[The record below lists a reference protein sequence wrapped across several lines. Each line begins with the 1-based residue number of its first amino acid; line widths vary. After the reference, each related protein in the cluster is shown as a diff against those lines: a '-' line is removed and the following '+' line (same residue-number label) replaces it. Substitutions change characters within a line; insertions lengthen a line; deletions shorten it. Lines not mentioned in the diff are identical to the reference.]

1 MFVTMSAVRPM
12 SSCAAAASFSASGM
26 APMISCAF
34 MPAIAMKFIASAAC
48 DALNCVVAP
57 SSRARSR
64 SCSNS
69 SPVAPDTA
77 ATWFIAISKSAPALM
92 APTPRPTIG
101 AVMAVLRVRP
111 APPNAWAVAFSLL
124 SACERALSNSVA
136 SMPSV
141 TNCLKTSPSPTAC
154 PPFSGFDVRWA
165 VQAPELAAHAVDG
178 GAALPL
184 AHRGGRRRAVLGAD
198 ALGVG
203 SEGLVL
209 LPGALQVRLP
219 GGVVRA
225 FLRDD
230 AEHLHEARVGDL
242 GEDPLV
248 APAGQLVPAD
258 QVDAARERVC
268 ISGSRFISSP
278 ARAKK
283 ARRS

>member
-1 MFVTMSAVRPM
+1 
-12 SSCAAAASFSASGM
+12 SFSASGM

-92 APTPRPTIG
+92 APIPTPTIG
-101 AVMAVLRVRP
+101 AVTAAVRVRP
-111 APPNAWAVAFSLL
+111 APLNAWAVAFSLL

-136 SMPSV
+136 SIPSV
-141 TNCLKTSPSPTAC
+141 ANSLKTSPSPTAC
-154 PPFSGFDVRWA
+154 PPFSGFDARWA
-165 VQAPELAAHAVDG
+165 VQAPELALHG
-178 GAALPL
+178 LHGPL
-184 AHRGGRRRAVLGAD
+184 AVRFGHRGGWRRAVLRAD
-198 ALGVG
+198 ALGVV

-248 APAGQLVPAD
+248 APAGQLEAAD

-268 ISGSRFISSP
+268 ISGTFFMTSP
-278 ARAKK
+278 A
-283 ARRS
+283 